1 MTAYRYDTFGWYV
14 GTIEIGKVKTSTRI
28 PPTNTSLLQSEG
40 VMRSYWD
47 GRKWVE
53 KPYKY
58 QDHPALTEIQS
69 KSINPIAFKML
80 FTSDERVAIYNLKNT
95 DNKVADFLSL
105 LDDIRLTEVRLN
117 IQATIEGTTYAIN
130 AIKDAPNNN
139 INYDQ
144 AEADNRIAE
153 ILAGMQPGG

>member
-1 MTAYRYDTFGWYV
+1 MTAYAYDMFGWYV
-14 GTIEIGKVKTSTRI
+14 GTTNVGSRRFSTKVA
-28 PPTNTSLLQSEG
+28 PTNTNLLQSEG
-40 VMRSYWD
+40 VLRSNWN
-47 GRKWVE
+47 GNTWVE
-53 KPYKY
+53 LPYKY
-58 QDHPALTEIQS
+58 QDPPIVIEAQA
-69 KSINPIAFKML
+69 KGINPIEFKML
-80 FTSDERVAIYNLKNT
+80 FTSDERVAIYNLKNSN
-95 DNKVADFLSL
+95 DKVADFLSL